1 MKDYTKIVK
10 WFSATMILCAMP
22 LHILGITPWNSI
34 LQIIGACGWVYVGF
48 KWNEKSLITNF
59 LPQIFMIIAGAFWA
73 VMCYAVGFK
82 EGQRQGYTRGRAVS
96 RHASQYDKAAK

>member
-48 KWNEKSLITNF
+48 KWNEKAIMMNF
-59 LPQIFMIIAGAFWA
+59 LPQFFIIIPGLIYLF
-73 VMCYAVGFK
+73 YFK
-82 EGQRQGYTRGRAVS
+82 
-96 RHASQYDKAAK
+96 